1 MPIYE
6 YTCQKCGH
14 HLEVMQKMSDKPLT
28 KCPECKGKLEKL
40 FSQTSFQLKGS
51 GWYVSDYAARGK
63 TEKTEKS
70 EKSEKAD
77 KSEKTDKA
85 DKTEKADKAEKADK
99 TEKADKAEKTD
110 KPGKKETSAAV

>member
-28 KCPECKGKLEKL
+28 RCPECKGKLEKI

-51 GWYVSDYAARGK
+51 GWYASDYTSRG
-63 TEKTEKS
+63 
-70 EKSEKAD
+70 
-77 KSEKTDKA
+77 
-85 DKTEKADKAEKADK
+85 KAEKP
-99 TEKADKAEKTD
+99 EKSDKANKGE
-110 KPGKKETSAAV
+110 KKEAAHATCAATGGGCATGACDN

>member
-28 KCPECKGKLEKL
+28 KCPECKGKLEKI

-51 GWYVSDYAARGK
+51 GWYVSDYASRGK

-70 EKSEKAD
+70 DVTD
-77 KSEKTDKA
+77 KSDKTDKTDKA
-85 DKTEKADKAEKADK
+85 DKVDKADK
-99 TEKADKAEKTD
+99 TDKAGKSD
-110 KPGKKETSAAV
+110 KKEKSAAA

>member
-28 KCPECKGKLEKL
+28 RCPECKGKLEKD

-51 GWYVSDYAARGK
+51 GWYASDYTSRGK
-63 TEKTEKS
+63 T
-70 EKSEKAD
+70 
-77 KSEKTDKA
+77 
-85 DKTEKADKAEKADK
+85 
-99 TEKADKAEKTD
+99 DKAEKTD
-110 KPGKKETSAAV
+110 KGEKKADKKEAAAGSCATTGGGCATGMCDN